1 MHSTTRESESLGRIV
16 VRLDRTDA
24 LESFTPESP
33 PTRTEL
39 ESRGYVRIGDDSG
52 VERRF
57 VPAPELPDTLPQWD
71 RLPGVETGVVNG
83 NSPRRQFIQ
92 QLRYR
97 RRYFTGSRY
106 DHCPFQVFSELFR
119 ADAPFLKRRR
129 CCSSNLNDGPVSNQC
144 SCNVSIRQS
153 AAHDEMIVA
162 VHEYAYHVIS
172 CGSLNAETRGSGT
185 G

>member
-1 MHSTTRESESLGRIV
+1 MYDTSRLSLPIWSA
-16 VRLDRTDA
+16 DETDY
-24 LESFTPESP
+24 F
-33 PTRTEL
+33 R
-39 ESRGYVRIGDDSG
+39 VDDSG

-97 RRYFTGSRY
+97 WRYFTASRY
-106 DHCPFQVFSELFR
+106 DHCPFQVFSELLR
-119 ADAPFLKRRR
+119 ADAPSLERMRR
-129 CCSSNLNDGPVSNQC
+129 CRSNLNDGPVSNQC
-144 SCNVSIRQS
+144 SCSVSIRRW
-153 AAHDEMIVA
+153 ATHDEMIVA
-162 VHEYAYHVIS
+162 MHEYPYHVLH
-172 CGSLNAETRGSGT
+172 CGSLDAETRGSDT

>member
-1 MHSTTRESESLGRIV
+1 MRSLTNPNRNPNCPCSGRITAHPEV
-16 VRLDRTDA
+16 IPKKCGCVRM
-24 LESFTPESP
+24 
-33 PTRTEL
+33 
-39 ESRGYVRIGDDSG
+39 GDDSG